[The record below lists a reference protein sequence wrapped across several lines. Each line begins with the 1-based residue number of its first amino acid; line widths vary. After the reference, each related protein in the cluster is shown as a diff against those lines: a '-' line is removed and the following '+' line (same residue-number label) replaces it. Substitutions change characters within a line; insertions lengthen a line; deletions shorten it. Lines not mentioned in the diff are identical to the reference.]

1 MTIKTQRNGIDL
13 SKVNNRTVREQAQM
27 VNTQTPSPPRPQ
39 YGRRPQVHI
48 HPSTQQSVSSDSCQA
63 SHVHMGRL
71 GKGLTVRPHPEPQ
84 AASYH
89 LQVRWTPTGDTTAGS
104 HAK

>member
-1 MTIKTQRNGIDL
+1 
-13 SKVNNRTVREQAQM
+13 
-27 VNTQTPSPPRPQ
+27 PQ

-89 LQVRWTPTGDTTAGS
+89 LQ
-104 HAK
+104 